1 LSPIV
6 SFNFRVWLD
15 VTAVLV
21 QHELSRDAAEAESKC
36 WESVLGMVMQR
47 YRKLVTATTLCFLLA
62 AGSGVV
68 GAEPVD
74 FRREVGPVLQRR
86 CVGCHNDRD
95 RRGGLS
101 LQSAK
106 AATLGGESGT
116 VIEVGDADS
125 SYLLE
130 LLTPT
135 DGAAEMPKGEAP
147 LAAEEIATIR
157 RWISEGAAWPEDVVL
172 EPPVL
177 WSLKPLVRPEVPA
190 DVVATDAFSIRNP
203 IDAFVAG
210 RHREAGLEVAAQ
222 ADRRTLIRRLY
233 LDLTGLPPSP
243 SAVEAFVL
251 AADDDVAAVA
261 RRRDGGAN
269 HGLATVATGAYER
282 LVDELLESPHFG
294 ERWGRY
300 WLDLARYADSEG
312 YLGDSLRPHAW
323 VYREWVIDAINRD
336 LPFDQF
342 TIEQL
347 AGDLLEKPT
356 LEQKIATGFHRNTLR
371 NTEAGVDLE
380 LYRTKEIIDRVNTT
394 GMVWLGLTF
403 GCAECHDH
411 KNDPISQT
419 EFYRLYA
426 FFNNADEVGV
436 TATKPWEIAE
446 HEAAMHDWQPGWD
459 DLVIKLRAFEN
470 DGLSDEQKA
479 LIEKSLA
486 GTSKSFDWKTIG
498 EFYKTKEP
506 GWDELKSKVDVQLA
520 RKPAAPSTKARAFA
534 KRTKDRRDT
543 HVHIRG
549 VYTRH
554 GDKVNPGTPAIL
566 PALDVRGDTPDRRDL
581 AQWLFRDDNSLTAR
595 VAVNRIW
602 QHLFG
607 QGLVSTPN
615 DFGNQG
621 AKPTHPQ
628 LLDWLATEYRRRGWS
643 RKEMIRLIVTSSTYR
658 LGSAANSVLSQQ
670 DVSNQMLWRQNS
682 YRVSAEIVRDLHLT
696 ASGLLDRTIGRRGIR
711 PPLPAFVTEVGR
723 SVKWPVSVGSERY
736 RRGMYIFFKRTV
748 PYPMLMTFDAPD
760 ATVSCS
766 RRERSNTPLQAL
778 TLLNDPVFYECAET
792 LGRQMI
798 ELHRNDI
805 PAAVND
811 LFQRCLGRRPVDRER
826 SVLVAAYQDLVRL
839 KEGEGKQDA
848 PEDARLA
855 AMIAV
860 TRIVMNLDEF
870 ITRE

>member
-1 LSPIV
+1 M
-6 SFNFRVWLD
+6 
-15 VTAVLV
+15 
-21 QHELSRDAAEAESKC
+21 EA
-36 WESVLGMVMQR
+36 
-47 YRKLVTATTLCFLLA
+47 
-62 AGSGVV
+62 
-68 GAEPVD
+68 
-74 FRREVGPVLQRR
+74 
-86 CVGCHNDRD
+86 
-95 RRGGLS
+95 
-101 LQSAK
+101 
-106 AATLGGESGT
+106 
-116 VIEVGDADS
+116 GDAQS
-125 SYLLE
+125 SYLLD
-130 LLTPT
+130 LLIPT
-135 DGAAEMPKGEAP
+135 DGVAEMPKGEPA
-147 LAAEEIATIR
+147 LSKEEITTIR
-157 RWISEGAAWPEDVVL
+157 RWILAGANGPKSVVL

-177 WSLKPLVRPEVPA
+177 WSLKPLIRPAVPA
-190 DVVATDAFSIRNP
+190 DIATTNDFTIRNP
-203 IDAFVAG
+203 IDAFVI
-210 RHREAGLEVAAQ
+210 RQHREAKLKAAPQ
-222 ADRRTLIRRLY
+222 ADRRTLIRRLH
-233 LDLTGLPPSP
+233 LDITGLHPSP
-243 SAVEAFVL
+243 AVVEAFVT
-251 AADDDVAAVA
+251 DEDPK
-261 RRRDGGAN
+261 
-269 HGLATVATGAYER
+269 AYEK
-282 LVDELLESPHFG
+282 LVDELLKSPHYG

-323 VYREWVIDAINRD
+323 VFREWVIEAINRD

-347 AGDLLEKPT
+347 GGDLLEKPT
-356 LEQKIATGFHRNTLR
+356 LDQRIATGFHRNTLR

-419 EFYRLYA
+419 EFYQLYA

-446 HEAAMHDWQPGWD
+446 HKAAMQKWQPGWD
-459 DLVIKLRAFEN
+459 DLVNKLQSFEK
-470 DGLSDEQKA
+470 DSLSEEQKA
-479 LIEKSLA
+479 SIEKSLT
-486 GTSKSFDWKTIG
+486 GTSKSLDWKKLV

-506 GWDELKSKVDVQLA
+506 GWAELKSKVDAHLA
-520 RKPAAPSTKARAFA
+520 KKPVAPNTKARAFA

-554 GDKVNPGTPAIL
+554 GDKVDPGTPAIL
-566 PALDVRGDTPDRRDL
+566 PDLDVRGDAPDRLDL
-581 AQWLFRDDNSLTAR
+581 AQWLFREDNSLTAR

-615 DFGNQG
+615 DFGSQG

-658 LGSAANSVLSQQ
+658 MASAANSVPSQH
-670 DVSNQMLWRQNS
+670 DVSNQLLWRQNS

-696 ASGLLDRTIGRRGIR
+696 ASGLLDRTIGRKGIR

-792 LGRQMI
+792 LGRQLI
-798 ELHRNDI
+798 EVHSGD
-805 PAAVND
+805 VSKSVDD
-811 LFQRCLGRRPVDRER
+811 LFQRCLGRFPADQER
-826 SVLVAAYQDLVRL
+826 SYLTVAFQDVLRL
-839 KEGEGKQDA
+839 KENETLNEESAEEAKV
-848 PEDARLA
+848 A

-870 ITRE
+870 ITRD

>member
-1 LSPIV
+1 M
-6 SFNFRVWLD
+6 
-15 VTAVLV
+15 
-21 QHELSRDAAEAESKC
+21 EA
-36 WESVLGMVMQR
+36 
-47 YRKLVTATTLCFLLA
+47 
-62 AGSGVV
+62 
-68 GAEPVD
+68 
-74 FRREVGPVLQRR
+74 
-86 CVGCHNDRD
+86 
-95 RRGGLS
+95 
-101 LQSAK
+101 
-106 AATLGGESGT
+106 
-116 VIEVGDADS
+116 GDAQS
-125 SYLLE
+125 SYLLD
-130 LLTPT
+130 LLIPT
-135 DGAAEMPKGEAP
+135 DGVAEMPKGEPA
-147 LAAEEIATIR
+147 LSKEEITTIR
-157 RWISEGAAWPEDVVL
+157 RWILEGANWPKSVVL

-177 WSLKPLVRPEVPA
+177 WSLKPLIRPAVPA
-190 DVVATDAFSIRNP
+190 DIATTNDFTIRNP
-203 IDAFVAG
+203 IDAFVI
-210 RHREAGLEVAAQ
+210 RQHREAKLKAAPQ
-222 ADRRTLIRRLY
+222 ADRRTLIRRLH
-233 LDLTGLPPSP
+233 LDITGLHPSP
-243 SAVEAFVL
+243 AVVEAFVT
-251 AADDDVAAVA
+251 DEDPK
-261 RRRDGGAN
+261 
-269 HGLATVATGAYER
+269 AYEK
-282 LVDELLESPHFG
+282 LVDELLKSPHYG

-342 TIEQL
+342 TIEQF

-356 LEQKIATGFHRNTLR
+356 LDQKIATGFHRNTLR

-419 EFYRLYA
+419 EFYQLYA
-426 FFNNADEVGV
+426 FFNNADEIGV
-436 TATKPWEIAE
+436 SATKPWEIAE
-446 HEAAMHDWQPGWD
+446 HKSAMQKWQPGWD
-459 DLVIKLRAFEN
+459 DLVSKLESFEK
-470 DGLSDEQKA
+470 DGLSEVQKA
-479 LIEKSLA
+479 SIERTLT
-486 GTSKSFDWKTIG
+486 GTSKLLDWKTLV
-498 EFYKTKEP
+498 EFYKTKESA
-506 GWDELKSKVDVQLA
+506 WAELKSKVDA
-520 RKPAAPSTKARAFA
+520 KWAMKPAAPNTKARAFA

-554 GDKVNPGTPAIL
+554 GDKVDPGTPAIL
-566 PALDVRGDTPDRRDL
+566 PDLDVRGDAPDRLDL
-581 AQWLFRDDNSLTAR
+581 AQWLFREDNSLTAR

-615 DFGNQG
+615 DFGSQG

-658 LGSAANSVLSQQ
+658 MASAANSVPSQH
-670 DVSNQMLWRQNS
+670 DVSNQLLWRQNS

-696 ASGLLDRTIGRRGIR
+696 ASGLLDRTIGRKGIR

-792 LGRQMI
+792 LGRQLI
-798 ELHRNDI
+798 EVHSGD
-805 PAAVND
+805 VSKSVDD
-811 LFQRCLGRRPVDRER
+811 LFQRCLGRFPADQER
-826 SVLVAAYQDLVRL
+826 NYLAAAFQDVLRL
-839 KEGEGKQDA
+839 KENETLNEESA
-848 PEDARLA
+848 EDAKVA

-870 ITRE
+870 ITRD